1 MAAPDSRSG
10 GELVRVLGIIFGLAA
25 VIGGSVGQG
34 ILRTPGIVAGA
45 VPDQALI
52 LLLWVVGG
60 AIAAITA
67 VAFAEL
73 GAAIPHAGGPYIFV
87 RRAFGPSTGIAIGW
101 ADWLNTISAQAFMAV
116 VIAEFLH
123 RLGVAATVPQAVL
136 APAMIALVLGI
147 NWMHTRIC
155 GSSQSVG
162 SAIKGFFLIGLV
174 LVLFLAPGSAAPKTA
189 VGAASTSMAIGFGA
203 VIVAIRAVQNTYD
216 GWNNCI
222 YFSEEMHS
230 PHDCVP
236 RALFG
241 GIALVTLLYVL
252 VNAAILHVLSPAAM
266 AGSKFAAADAL
277 GQVVGDRADMALTI
291 FGVISVAAILNLQ
304 VMFSGRIALAMA
316 RDRVLPSALTKV
328 STGGSPRVA
337 LLATTLLS
345 AAFAASGTYEQLIAL
360 NVALGVLTNL
370 VVTISV
376 LRLRRTEP
384 QLQRPWRSPFYPLP
398 ILLSAL
404 INVLLLGALIYEDP
418 VHSLLGTGFAIA
430 IGIAYAMAHRQRAR
444 AISPAA

>member
-1 MAAPDSRSG
+1 
-10 GELVRVLGIIFGLAA
+10 
-25 VIGGSVGQG
+25 
-34 ILRTPGIVAGA
+34 
-45 VPDQALI
+45 
-52 LLLWVVGG
+52 
-60 AIAAITA
+60 
-67 VAFAEL
+67 
-73 GAAIPHAGGPYIFV
+73 
-87 RRAFGPSTGIAIGW
+87 
-101 ADWLNTISAQAFMAV
+101 
-116 VIAEFLH
+116 
-123 RLGVAATVPQAVL
+123 
-136 APAMIALVLGI
+136 
-147 NWMHTRIC
+147 
-155 GSSQSVG
+155 
-162 SAIKGFFLIGLV
+162 
-174 LVLFLAPGSAAPKTA
+174 
-189 VGAASTSMAIGFGA
+189 
-203 VIVAIRAVQNTYD
+203 
-216 GWNNCI
+216 
-222 YFSEEMHS
+222 
-230 PHDCVP
+230 VP